1 MEAFVEGVTLSSG
14 KHVWHAGSSIA
25 VVPLIAKDWAAL
37 TIIPGLNCACHV
49 LSVHYYY
56 LTSTTRL
63 AGPCCST
70 VRNFMA
76 SPAILAFVSLTQA
89 ETLAGIPLPAIYFIP
104 STELDGC
111 NTYRLRAIR
120 CIL

>member
-1 MEAFVEGVTLSSG
+1 MEAFVEEVTPSSS
-14 KHVWHAGSSIA
+14 KHVWHVGSSIA
-25 VVPLIAKDWAAL
+25 VVPLTAEGWAAL
-37 TIIPGLNCACHV
+37 TIISGLNCACHV
-49 LSVHYYY
+49 SSVRYYY

-70 VRNFMA
+70 VRNSMA

-89 ETLAGIPLPAIYFIP
+89 ETLAGIPLPAIHHIP